1 MKKLLLLSILLL
13 SIYSCKKD
21 DDITEP
27 IIEVP
32 ILVNPVNGVI
42 EIIEGIDINSVI
54 IQNGSVKK
62 SILEE
67 DFEIDAL
74 TDISSAQDNQ
84 GNIIYLHSK
93 YLSPST
99 AQNKSAKNKNSSASI
114 KLTPEETARA
124 LLFNSLGLH
133 YISND
138 SKFYENI
145 GKIIELDGTLAPLF
159 NQLVTAIENDIET
172 NGYLTNLTYQ
182 SNILTTYNDAF
193 RTALDISS
201 TILNWPSEIFDL
213 IEPDEQEYDVA
224 NAPYFLINVNGTPKR
239 SNKIAS
245 FHGGCVIEIKSAN
258 KLTDGSWDLKL
269 DYYNKFPGVKY
280 VTEMY
285 FDNNG
290 NRVYSKESLK
300 NIIKPYNSSELYS
313 DLTSLS
319 TVKDIFIDFA
329 DIAANGILA
338 SDWHTT
344 QATKNEIELNISNLN
359 NHLLV
364 GNVWENNDLLF
375 YSMVEIVG
383 KTMGLMSTIDKIGS
397 KKGDDDSKK
406 DLLKKFVNHL
416 KDPSNRVGEKI
427 LKNILLIKDKSGN
440 LNALNTHIKEL
451 AIDLSTEFL
460 EWISSEVGKA
470 ALQIYIDKEK
480 TTLVGNVELNQLKFV
495 EEVFSVVKNK
505 DITLNNAINVLSDKF
520 PFFKAVNT
528 GLKIGTVAQDIAI
541 FFFNMKTPVLHRQI
555 YLPFESEILPE
566 NGSTI
571 DIGTEFSIDF
581 STEITLTTDNSKKIK
596 IIEHNSNNVIQEISF
611 NQLSIDNTNQK
622 LIFSPTGLNLNTQY
636 YITIPERLVF
646 NNTGE
651 TFQGIFTNDIWSFTT
666 SDTSTVTSVTPQT
679 ATLNTGT
686 TFTITGVN
694 LTEGMEFWIADLSN
708 ITEVSGGNSSE
719 RYFKGTP
726 INSTG
731 IKEGVVKN
739 VPGGNTL
746 FTFQVTIE
754 NPVQNIYNGDVTLTT
769 QQEVDD
775 FGANNYTEIIGNLTI
790 QEVNSDM
797 ITNIKALSA
806 LKTIEGSFFYYDIS
820 GITSLTGLENL
831 KDVKH
836 SFFIGRQSLVNN
848 SLTSLNGLKSLET
861 VGNGLFISAMNAITT
876 LTGLESLISV
886 GHSLEI
892 KYNNNLVSLNGLGAL
907 KSVGLAL
914 PTFTNLDIAYNNN
927 LSSLDG
933 LDNLTTLNG
942 SLTITNNQSLNS
954 LQSLKNLS
962 TVGNKLTISVNNT
975 LSNLDGLENIIS
987 LKNNLIIGGNNG
999 RGNINLTN
1007 LCGIKQLI
1015 TNGQVG
1021 SSEYSVIGNAYNPT
1035 FQEIQNTGNGGCE
1048 Q

>member
-172 NGYLTNLTYQ
+172 NGYLTSLTYQ

-224 NAPYFLINVNGTPKR
+224 NAPYFLINDNGTPKR

-245 FHGGCVIEIKSAN
+245 FHGGCIIEIKSAN
-258 KLTDGSWDLKL
+258 KLTDGSWDLQL

-313 DLTSLS
+313 DLTSLA
-319 TVKDIFIDFA
+319 TVKDIFVEFA
-329 DIAANGILA
+329 DIASNGILA

-344 QATKNEIELNISNLN
+344 QATKNEIELNISNSN
-359 NHLLV
+359 NNLLV

-397 KKGDDDSKK
+397 KKEDDDSKK

-566 NGSTI
+566 NGSTV

-581 STEITLTTDNSKKIK
+581 STEIELTTDNSKKIK
-596 IIEHNSNNVIQEISF
+596 IIEHNSNNVIKEISL
-611 NQLSIDNTNQK
+611 NQLTIDNTIKK
-622 LIFSPTGLNLNTQY
+622 LLFTPTGLNLNTQY
-636 YITIPERLVF
+636 YITIPEGLVF
-646 NNTGE
+646 NSTGA

-666 SDTSTVTSVTPQT
+666 SDSHKNITFSSEELSIINQNSITNTTNIQDNY
-679 ATLNTGT
+679 LNTRFKSNGNIIYPKENIIYEVNTTSFSENELFTHNDLNTIHTLDITSDDNIWYFGT
-686 TFTITGVN
+686 GGTYNPSSGTLSLSGTYR
-694 LTEGMEFWIADLSN
+694 LSN
-708 ITEVSGGNSSE
+708 NSSE
-719 RYFKGTP
+719 RLISYSYCNFSSSSYKLLVNEDKVFLYNNRCRKLFKYNKSSNNLDELTTNIGSSNGASFA
-726 INSTG
+726 IYNST
-731 IKEGVVKN
+731 KN
-739 VPGGNTL
+739 EIW
-746 FTFQVTIE
+746 QRYHWIS
-754 NPVQNIYNGDVTLTT
+754 
-769 QQEVDD
+769 
-775 FGANNYTEIIGNLTI
+775 NYW
-790 QEVNSDM
+790 
-797 ITNIKALSA
+797 
-806 LKTIEGSFFYYDIS
+806 FY
-820 GITSLTGLENL
+820 
-831 KDVKH
+831 
-836 SFFIGRQSLVNN
+836 
-848 SLTSLNGLKSLET
+848 
-861 VGNGLFISAMNAITT
+861 
-876 LTGLESLISV
+876 
-886 GHSLEI
+886 
-892 KYNNNLVSLNGLGAL
+892 
-907 KSVGLAL
+907 
-914 PTFTNLDIAYNNN
+914 
-927 LSSLDG
+927 SS
-933 LDNLTTLNG
+933 
-942 SLTITNNQSLNS
+942 
-954 LQSLKNLS
+954 NLS
-962 TVGNKLTISVNNT
+962 TSSFESIPTRFIPSRKYTFDFNDNNEKIIYLNSSNSSFNFYELNLSNNENNIVDFQSINFNLDFIYCINKSPNKTLWSLVKSDNTNYLIKIINNEYILYKINDDINVTSAKLSFSPTDNRVWIIGANGNSTTISK
-975 LSNLDGLENIIS
+975 L
-987 LKNNLIIGGNNG
+987 
-999 RGNINLTN
+999 NINWN
-1007 LCGIKQLI
+1007 
-1015 TNGQVG
+1015 
-1021 SSEYSVIGNAYNPT
+1021 
-1035 FQEIQNTGNGGCE
+1035 
-1048 Q
+1048 